1 MSSRIEWMTGMLRQ
15 KLEKETLQDWSHIE
29 KQIGMFSYTGLT
41 AQQVGRLSKGVPCWM
56 SVCGLNE
63 DNIDRVVCAIG
74 EAIKAS
80 SSNLGRGWDR

>member
-41 AQQVGRLSKGVPCWM
+41 AQQVGRLSKGVPCLSIALRLDECLWT
-56 SVCGLNE
+56 E
-63 DNIDRVVCAIG
+63 
-74 EAIKAS
+74 
-80 SSNLGRGWDR
+80 